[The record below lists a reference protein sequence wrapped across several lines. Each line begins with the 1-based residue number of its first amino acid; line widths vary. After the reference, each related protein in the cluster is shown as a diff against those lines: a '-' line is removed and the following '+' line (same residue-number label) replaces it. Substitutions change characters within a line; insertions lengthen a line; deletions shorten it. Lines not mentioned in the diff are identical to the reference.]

1 MSSSER
7 AAPGP
12 APGPAARARAA
23 AAAARGSPAAP
34 ARRAAVAAALLL
46 AGAGLGG
53 CGYALRQPP
62 ALRFRSL
69 ALAGFAPRSTM
80 AQALG
85 RQLRPPVV
93 LQTDPARAE
102 VVLRALEDRRESV
115 VVASTAAAQVREL
128 QLRVRLVFRAET
140 AGGRELI
147 PRTELLLARDM
158 SFTEAFAL
166 AKEREAAELYRG
178 MEDDIAVQVLRRLE
192 AVSL

>member
-1 MSSSER
+1 MSWSEHRPRGRRRALR
-7 AAPGP
+7 AAALGL
-12 APGPAARARAA
+12 AA
-23 AAAARGSPAAP
+23 AAAA
-34 ARRAAVAAALLL
+34 L
-46 AGAGLGG
+46 AG
-53 CGYALRQPP
+53 CGYTLRQPP
-62 ALRFRSL
+62 ALRLKSL

-85 RQLRPPVV
+85 RQLRAPVQ
-93 LQTDPARAE
+93 LLDDPARAE

-115 VVASTAAAQVREL
+115 VVATTAAAQVREL

-158 SFTEAFAL
+158 SYTEAFAL
-166 AKEREAAELYRG
+166 AKEREAAELYRD
-178 MEDDIAVQVLRRLE
+178 MEDDIAMQVLRRLA